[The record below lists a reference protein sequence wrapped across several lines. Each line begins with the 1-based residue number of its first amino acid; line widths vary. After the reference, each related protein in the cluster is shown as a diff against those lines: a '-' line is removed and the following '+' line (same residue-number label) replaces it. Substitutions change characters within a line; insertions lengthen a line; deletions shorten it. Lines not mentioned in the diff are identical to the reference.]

1 MLSSASFNSVS
12 VLPAYPGEGT
22 EKCMILDDGLS
33 DENEY
38 GRADADETVGKRDI
52 DAVTKKWLEM

>member
-1 MLSSASFNSVS
+1 M
-12 VLPAYPGEGT
+12 LPAYPGEGT
-22 EKCMILDDGLS
+22 EKCMILDDGSS